1 MHIYRNFVVIV
12 VLDLILLV
20 AAIQI
25 SYLLRLDF
33 RFIPIY
39 QTNLMKILPLFLLT
53 KVFVFQFFDL
63 YKGMWR
69 FTGVRDL
76 INVIKAATISSLIIF
91 TGILLATRFIGFPR
105 SAFVI
110 DWCLT
115 IFFIGGLRLF
125 VRFFFE
131 ILEDSNQDIALGKRL
146 KNLFSHR
153 RKNQRRLLIIGAGN
167 CGETIHREIRNN
179 GYLKYQ
185 IVGFLDDHATKQGK
199 KIHGAPVLGS
209 IDQVELFTKKLAVDE
224 ILIAIPSARGAQMR
238 RIVDLCKKS
247 AVPFKTIPGYKEL
260 IDGRVSLR
268 AIREVAYR
276 DLLGREVV
284 KLDEK
289 RIGNDIAGNV
299 VLVTGAAGS
308 IGSELCRQICRFNP
322 AKLVLFE
329 RAESPLYELDLEL
342 KRHFRFTKIQPI
354 LGDILDEPL
363 LSAAFDQHQ
372 PAVVFHAAA
381 YKHVPMLELQP
392 WRAVTNNIVGTR
404 NVVEAADHHGVERF
418 VFVST
423 DKAVR
428 PVNVMGASKR
438 VAEMLVQCRKN
449 TADSGPRFMTV
460 RFGNVVGSV
469 GSVVPLF
476 QRQIAQGGPV
486 TVTHPEAT
494 RFFMTIPE
502 ASQLILQAGAMGKGG
517 EIFILDMGTAIRIED
532 MARDLIRLSGFEP
545 DVDIPIEYVGLRPG
559 EKLYEELITVGE
571 DIVPTPHEKI
581 LVIQGAACNLG
592 ELNRQIGRL
601 SELARDQD
609 AEGIRAL
616 LNQIVPEYAPNG
628 HTTPK
633 AAAAG
638 AAAKVVPFPK
648 TSSVA

>member
-1 MHIYRNFVVIV
+1 VVIV
-12 VLDLILLV
+12 VLDLVLLV

-33 RFIPIY
+33 RFLAIY

-53 KVFVFQFFDL
+53 KVIVFHFFDL

-69 FTGVRDL
+69 FTGIRDL
-76 INVIKAATISSLIIF
+76 INVIKAATVSSLIIF

-131 ILEDSNQDIALGKRL
+131 IFEGSDQDIGLGERL
-146 KNLFSHR
+146 KNLFSQK

-167 CGETIHREIRNN
+167 CGETIYREIRNN
-179 GYLKYQ
+179 GHLKYH

-209 IDQVELFTKKLAVDE
+209 INQVELFTKKLAVDE
-224 ILIAIPSARGAQMR
+224 ILIAIPSAKGVQMR

-260 IDGRVSLR
+260 IDGRVSVR
-268 AIREVAYR
+268 SIREVAYL

-284 KLDEK
+284 KLDE
-289 RIGNDIAGNV
+289 RQIGNDIAGNV
-299 VLVTGAAGS
+299 VMVTGAAGS

-354 LGDILDEPL
+354 LGDILDKSL
-363 LSAAFDQHQ
+363 LSVAFCQHQ

-392 WRAVTNNIVGTR
+392 WRAVTNNIVGSR
-404 NVVEAADHHGVERF
+404 NVVEAVIQHAVERF

-438 VAEMLVQCRKN
+438 VAELLVQCQKN
-449 TADSGPRFMTV
+449 ILGNRPRFMTV
-460 RFGNVVGSV
+460 RFGNVVGSA

-476 QRQIAQGGPV
+476 QKQIAHGGPV

-517 EIFILDMGTAIRIED
+517 EIFILDMGTAIRIDD

-581 LVIQGAACNLG
+581 LVIRGSACNLG
-592 ELNRQIGRL
+592 ELNRQIDQL
-601 SELARDQD
+601 SLLAQQQD
-609 AEGIRAL
+609 AEGIRVL
-616 LNQIVPEYAPNG
+616 LNKIVPEYSANSP
-628 HTTPK
+628 TMPQ
-633 AAAAG
+633 AATAG
-638 AAAKVVPFPK
+638 ATSKVVPFPK
-648 TSSVA
+648 SSSVA

>member
-1 MHIYRNFVVIV
+1 
-12 VLDLILLV
+12 LV

-131 ILEDSNQDIALGKRL
+131 ILEDSNQDITFGKRM

-167 CGETIHREIRNN
+167 CGETIYREIRNN
-179 GYLKYQ
+179 GHLTYR

-209 IDQVELFTKKLAVDE
+209 IDQLELFTKKLAVDE
-224 ILIAIPSARGAQMR
+224 ILIAIPSAKGVQMR

-260 IDGRVSLR
+260 IDGRVSVR
-268 AIREVAYR
+268 SIREVAYR

-284 KLDEK
+284 KLDE
-289 RIGNDIAGNV
+289 RQIGNNIAGNV
-299 VLVTGAAGS
+299 VMVTGAAGS

-342 KRHFRFTKIQPI
+342 KRHFLFTKIQPI
-354 LGDILDEPL
+354 LGDILDESV
-363 LSAAFDQHQ
+363 LSAAFSQHQ
-372 PAVVFHAAA
+372 PTVVFHAAA

-404 NVVEAADHHGVERF
+404 NVVEAVIHHAVERF

-438 VAEMLVQCRKN
+438 VTEMLVQCQKSLPGN
-449 TADSGPRFMTV
+449 GPRFMTV
-460 RFGNVVGSV
+460 RFGNVVGSA

-476 QRQIAQGGPV
+476 QKQIAQGGPV
-486 TVTHPEAT
+486 TVTHPEVT

-502 ASQLILQAGAMGKGG
+502 ASQLILQTGAMGEGG
-517 EIFILDMGTAIRIED
+517 EIFILDMGTAIRIDD

-545 DVDIPIEYVGLRPG
+545 DEDIPIEYVGLRPG
-559 EKLYEELITVGE
+559 EKLHEELITVGE
-571 DIVPTPHEKI
+571 GILPTPHEKI
-581 LVIQGAACNLG
+581 LLIRGSVCSLG
-592 ELNRQIGRL
+592 QLNRQIDQL
-601 SELARDQD
+601 SELARNQD
-609 AEGIRAL
+609 ADGIRAL
-616 LNQIVPEYAPNG
+616 LNQIVPEYSANG
-628 HTTPK
+628 ETLSKT
-633 AAAAG
+633 G
-638 AAAKVVPFPK
+638 ADGGNSKVVPFPK
-648 TSSVA
+648 SGSVA

>member
-1 MHIYRNFVVIV
+1 MRLYRNFVVIV
-12 VLDLILLV
+12 VLDLVLLV

-33 RFIPIY
+33 RFLAIY

-53 KVFVFQFFDL
+53 KVIVFHFFDL

-69 FTGVRDL
+69 FTGIRDL
-76 INVIKAATISSLIIF
+76 INVIKAATVSSLIIF

-110 DWCLT
+110 DWCLS

-131 ILEDSNQDIALGKRL
+131 IFEGSDQDIALGDRL
-146 KNLFSHR
+146 KNLFSQK

-167 CGETIHREIRNN
+167 CGETIYREIRNN
-179 GYLKYQ
+179 GHLKYH

-224 ILIAIPSARGAQMR
+224 ILIAIPSAKGVQMR

-260 IDGRVSLR
+260 IDGRVSVR
-268 AIREVAYR
+268 SIREVAYL

-284 KLDEK
+284 KLDE
-289 RIGNDIAGNV
+289 RQIGNDIAGNV
-299 VLVTGAAGS
+299 VMVTGAAGS

-354 LGDILDEPL
+354 LGDILDKSL
-363 LSAAFDQHQ
+363 LSVAFCQHQ

-392 WRAVTNNIVGTR
+392 WRAVTNNIVGSR
-404 NVVEAADHHGVERF
+404 NVVEAVIQHAVERF

-438 VAEMLVQCRKN
+438 VAELLVQCQKN
-449 TADSGPRFMTV
+449 ILGNRPRFMTV
-460 RFGNVVGSV
+460 RFGNVVGSA

-476 QRQIAQGGPV
+476 QKQIAHGGPV

-517 EIFILDMGTAIRIED
+517 EIFILDMGTAIRIDD

-581 LVIQGAACNLG
+581 LVIRGSACNLG
-592 ELNRQIGRL
+592 ELNRQIDQL
-601 SELARDQD
+601 SLLAQQQD
-609 AEGIRAL
+609 AEGIRVL
-616 LNQIVPEYAPNG
+616 LNKIVPEYSANSP
-628 HTTPK
+628 TMPQ
-633 AAAAG
+633 AATAG
-638 AAAKVVPFPK
+638 ATSKVVPFPK
-648 TSSVA
+648 SSSVA

>member
-1 MHIYRNFVVIV
+1 MRIYRNFVVIV
-12 VLDLILLV
+12 FLDLILLV

-33 RFIPIY
+33 RFLAIY

-53 KVFVFQFFDL
+53 KVIVFHFFDL

-76 INVIKAATISSLIIF
+76 INVIKAATVSSLVIF

-131 ILEDSNQDIALGKRL
+131 ISEDSDQDIALGKRL
-146 KNLFSHR
+146 KNLFSQR

-167 CGETIHREIRNN
+167 CGETIYREIRSN
-179 GYLKYQ
+179 GHLKYR

-209 IDQVELFTKKLAVDE
+209 IDQVELFTKKLAIDE
-224 ILIAIPSARGAQMR
+224 ILIAIPSAKGVQMR

-247 AVPFKTIPGYKEL
+247 ALPFKTIPGYKEL
-260 IDGRVSLR
+260 IDGRVSVR

-284 KLDEK
+284 KLDEMQ
-289 RIGNDIAGNV
+289 IGNNIAGNV
-299 VLVTGAAGS
+299 VMVTGAAGS

-322 AKLVLFE
+322 SKLVLFE

-342 KRHFRFTKIQPI
+342 KRHFRLTKIQPI
-354 LGDILDEPL
+354 LGDILDESV
-363 LSAAFDQHQ
+363 LSAAFSQHR
-372 PAVVFHAAA
+372 PVVVFHAAA

-404 NVVEAADHHGVERF
+404 NVVEAVVQHSVERF

-438 VAEMLVQCRKN
+438 VAEMLVQCQKN
-449 TADSGPRFMTV
+449 LLGNRPRFMTV
-460 RFGNVVGSV
+460 RFGNVVGSA

-476 QRQIAQGGPV
+476 QKQIAQGGPV
-486 TVTHPEAT
+486 TVTHPEVT

-502 ASQLILQAGAMGKGG
+502 ASQLILQTGAMGQGG
-517 EIFILDMGTAIRIED
+517 EIFILDMGTAIRIDD

-545 DVDIPIEYVGLRPG
+545 DVEIPIEYVGLRPG
-559 EKLYEELITVGE
+559 EKLHEELITVGE
-571 DIVPTPHEKI
+571 GIVPTPHEKI
-581 LVIQGAACNLG
+581 LVIRGSACNLG
-592 ELNRQIGRL
+592 QLNRQIDQL
-601 SELARDQD
+601 SELARNQD

-616 LNQIVPEYAPNG
+616 LTQIVPEYSVNG
-628 HTTPK
+628 ETLSKTG
-633 AAAAG
+633 AG
-638 AAAKVVPFPK
+638 GGNSKVVPFPK
-648 TSSVA
+648 STSAI

>member
-1 MHIYRNFVVIV
+1 LHLYRNFIVISL
-12 VLDLILLV
+12 LDIILLV

-25 SYLLRLDF
+25 SYLLRFDF
-33 RFIPIY
+33 RFHAIY
-39 QTNLMKILPLFLLT
+39 QTNLIKILPLLLLT
-53 KVFVFQFFDL
+53 KVIVFHFFDL

-76 INVIKAATISSLIIF
+76 INVIKAATVSSLVIF
-91 TGILLATRFIGFPR
+91 TGILLATRFIGYPR

-115 IFFIGGLRLF
+115 IFFIGGFRLF

-131 ILEDSNQDIALGKRL
+131 IFEDPNQDISLKNNL
-146 KNLFSHR
+146 KNLFSK
-153 RKNQRRLLIIGAGN
+153 KNKNLRHLLIIGAGN
-167 CGETIHREIRNN
+167 CGETIYREIHANAQLNYR
-179 GYLKYQ
+179 
-185 IVGFLDDHATKQGK
+185 IVGFLDDNPTKQGK

-209 IDQVELFTKKLAVDE
+209 IEQAKLFTEKLDVDE
-224 ILIAIPSARGAQMR
+224 ILIAIPSAKGAQMR

-247 AVPFKTIPGYKEL
+247 TIPFKTIPGYKEL
-260 IDGRVSLR
+260 IDGRVSVR
-268 AIREVAYR
+268 SIREVAYR

-284 KLDEK
+284 KLDE
-289 RIGNDIAGNV
+289 RQIGNDIAGNIV
-299 VLVTGAAGS
+299 MVTGAAGS

-329 RAESPLYELDLEL
+329 RAESPLYELELEL
-342 KRHFRFTKIQPI
+342 KKHFRFIKIQAI
-354 LGDILDEPL
+354 LGDILDESL
-363 LSAAFDQHQ
+363 LSPVFFEHK

-404 NVVEAADHHGVERF
+404 NVVKAAILHGVERF

-428 PVNVMGASKR
+428 PASVMGASKR
-438 VAEMLVQCRKN
+438 VAEMLVQCQKN
-449 TADSGPRFMTV
+449 AGDNGPRFMTV
-460 RFGNVVGSV
+460 RFGNVVGSA

-502 ASQLILQAGAMGKGG
+502 ASQLILQAEAMGEGG
-517 EIFILDMGTAIRIED
+517 EIFILDMGTAIRIDD

-545 DVDIPIEYVGLRPG
+545 DGDIPIEYVGLRPG

-571 DIVPTPHEKI
+571 GVVPTPHEKI
-581 LVIQGAACNLG
+581 LVIRGLTCRLGA
-592 ELNRQIGRL
+592 LNRQIDQL
-601 SELARDQD
+601 SALAQNQD

-616 LNQIVPEYAPNG
+616 LNKIVPEYSTNSQTMP
-628 HTTPK
+628 HTAT
-633 AAAAG
+633 AG
-638 AAAKVVPFPK
+638 ATSKVVPFPK
-648 TSSVA
+648 SSSVA

>member
-1 MHIYRNFVVIV
+1 
-12 VLDLILLV
+12 
-20 AAIQI
+20 
-25 SYLLRLDF
+25 
-33 RFIPIY
+33 
-39 QTNLMKILPLFLLT
+39 
-53 KVFVFQFFDL
+53 
-63 YKGMWR
+63 
-69 FTGVRDL
+69 
-76 INVIKAATISSLIIF
+76 
-91 TGILLATRFIGFPR
+91 
-105 SAFVI
+105 
-110 DWCLT
+110 
-115 IFFIGGLRLF
+115 LRLF

-131 ILEDSNQDIALGKRL
+131 IFEDSDQDIPLGKRL
-146 KNLFSHR
+146 KNLFSQS
-153 RKNQRRLLIIGAGN
+153 RKNRRRLLIIGAGN
-167 CGETIHREIRNN
+167 CGETIYREIRSN
-179 GYLKYQ
+179 GHLKYH
-185 IVGFLDDHATKQGK
+185 IVGFLDDHTTKQGK

-224 ILIAIPSARGAQMR
+224 ILIAVPSARGVQMR

-284 KLDEK
+284 ELDE
-289 RIGNDIAGNV
+289 RQIGNDIAGNV
-299 VLVTGAAGS
+299 VMVTGAAGS

-342 KRHFRFTKIQPI
+342 KSHFRFTKIQPI
-354 LGDILDEPL
+354 LGDILDESL
-363 LSAAFDQHQ
+363 LSSAFFEHK

-404 NVVEAADHHGVERF
+404 NVVEAAAHHGVERF

-428 PVNVMGASKR
+428 PANVMGASKR
-438 VAEMLVQCRKN
+438 VAEMLVQCQKN
-449 TADSGPRFMTV
+449 PLGNGVRFMTV
-460 RFGNVVGSV
+460 RFGNVVGSA

-517 EIFILDMGTAIRIED
+517 EIFILDMGIAIRIDD

-571 DIVPTPHEKI
+571 GIVPTPHEKI
-581 LVIQGAACNLG
+581 LVIRGLTCSLAA
-592 ELNRQIGRL
+592 LNRQIDQL
-601 SELARDQD
+601 SALARNQD

-616 LNQIVPEYAPNG
+616 LNQIVPDYSITGEPNFK
-628 HTTPK
+628 T
-633 AAAAG
+633 G
-638 AAAKVVPFPK
+638 AEGERPKVVPFPK
-648 TSSVA
+648 SSSVA